1 MKSILIKLFHKQLSL
16 KEMLKWQNLKSLRS
30 ESLNV
35 KILSIKNLKI
45 LEMISIKFKSYQMK
59 IKLSQLQAKKDLMIK
74 SALLCQLFKKPFIK
88 MSLKKRKKMNKL
100 RFLKSLFSPQETAK
114 FLQTQKDWKS
124 KTQLKQ
130 IST

>member
-16 KEMLKWQNLKSLRS
+16 KEMLKWQNLKSLKS

-35 KILSIKNLKI
+35 KILSTKNLKI
-45 LEMISIKFKSYQMK
+45 LEMISIKFKSYQMR

-74 SALLCQLFKKPFIK
+74 SALLCQLLKKPFIK
-88 MSLKKRKKMNKL
+88 MFLKKRKKMNKL

-114 FLQTQKDWKS
+114 FLQTQKDWKL

>member
-59 IKLSQLQAKKDLMIK
+59 IKLSQSQAKKDLMIK
-74 SALLCQLFKKPFIK
+74 SALLCQLLKKPFIK

>member
-16 KEMLKWQNLKSLRS
+16 KEMLKWQNLKSLKS

-45 LEMISIKFKSYQMK
+45 LEMISIKFKSYQMR

-74 SALLCQLFKKPFIK
+74 SALLCQLLKKPFIK

-114 FLQTQKDWKS
+114 FLQTQKD
-124 KTQLKQ
+124 
-130 IST
+130 

>member
-1 MKSILIKLFHKQLSL
+1 MKSILIKFFHKQLFL

-45 LEMISIKFKSYQMK
+45 LEMISIKFKSYQMR
-59 IKLSQLQAKKDLMIK
+59 IKLSQSQAKKDLMIK
-74 SALLCQLFKKPFIK
+74 SALLCQLLKKPFIK
-88 MSLKKRKKMNKL
+88 MFLKKRKKMNKL

>member
-16 KEMLKWQNLKSLRS
+16 KEMLKWQNLKSLKS

-35 KILSIKNLKI
+35 KILSTKNLKI
-45 LEMISIKFKSYQMK
+45 LEMISIKFKSYQMR

-74 SALLCQLFKKPFIK
+74 SALLCQLLKKPFIK
-88 MSLKKRKKMNKL
+88 MFLKKRKKMNKL

-114 FLQTQKDWKS
+114 FLQTQKD
-124 KTQLKQ
+124 
-130 IST
+130 